1 MLSQN
6 LNTMKES
13 TRITRLWHAT
23 VLIEL
28 PYLTILT
35 DPVLFSRIGIKLWR
49 LPTMGVKRY
58 TPPALTVDELPP
70 IDLILLSHAHMDHLD
85 VQTLLSVTRKQP
97 YQITCITAMNTQK
110 WVKKFQWK
118 EIYELDW
125 DQELNILGIRIT
137 AGETR
142 HRGARYPRNADRS
155 QEAINW
161 AWHNSYMIEFQQNN
175 EKKEIVFWWDT
186 AYTHAFKK
194 WSTEHVDVAIMPIG
208 AYDPFRFQ
216 HCTPEE
222 SLKMATDMNSKV
234 FIPIHWNT
242 FTLSKEKRT
251 APIER
256 LKAALEYDTTIQLW
270 LEHIWE
276 SYILQ

>member
-1 MLSQN
+1 
-6 LNTMKES
+6 MKES
-13 TRITRLWHAT
+13 TRVTRLWHST

-35 DPVLFSRIGIKLWR
+35 DPVLFSRIGIKLWG
-49 LPTMGVKRY
+49 LPTMGIKRY
-58 TPPALTVDELPP
+58 TPPSLTVDQLPS
-70 IDLILLSHAHMDHLD
+70 IDVILLSHAHMDHLD
-85 VQTLLSVTRKQP
+85 VQTLRAITRKQP
-97 YQITCITAMNTQK
+97 YQITCITAMNTQR

-118 EIYELDW
+118 EIYELDRN
-125 DQELNILGIRIT
+125 QELEILWVRIS

-142 HRGARYPRNADRS
+142 HWWARYPWNADRS
-155 QEAINW
+155 QEALDG
-161 AWHNSYMIEFQQNN
+161 AGHNSYMIEFQQNN
-175 EKKEIVFWWDT
+175 EKKEIVFWWDS

-194 WSTEHVDVAIMPIG
+194 RSTENVDIAIMPIG

-222 SLKMATDMNSKV
+222 SLKMAKDMNSKI

-242 FTLSKEKRT
+242 FMLSKEKRT

-256 LKAALEYDTTIQLW
+256 LKTALEYDSTIQLG
-270 LEHIWE
+270 LEKIGD
-276 SYILQ
+276 SYLLL